1 MGAGSTSR
9 PEPAPRERSGSAPA
23 AAGHRPVLAEPALLA
38 RTAAR
43 LPAGLLTT
51 LLTTGLLA
59 EATLL
64 TTLRTPGLLAEATRR
79 TTGLL
84 AEATL
89 RTTGLLGAGL
99 TALPAALLALLA
111 ETALLAAAR
120 GEPGGARVVTVVGC
134 GATDGEAAEADHHDR
149 GCRGNPLGDHDTLAL
164 GHGRRDHRLLHG
176 RCLIDGDHGNCGLG
190 LGGSGDLLAH
200 G

>member
-1 MGAGSTSR
+1 VGAGSTSR

-64 TTLRTPGLLAEATRR
+64 TTLRTTGLLAEAT
-79 TTGLL
+79 LL
-84 AEATL
+84 TTL

-99 TALPAALLALLA
+99 TALPAALLALSALLALLA

-176 RCLIDGDHGNCGLG
+176 RCLIHGDHGNCGLG